1 MFTETDL
8 NDRLVIIQ
16 NASLDDAAILAEKY
30 KAMIAEASNYEE
42 RYQFLSLKEN
52 VLTRIN
58 ELTQKSR

>member
-16 NASLDDAAILAEKY
+16 HASLDDAAILAEKY
-30 KAMIAEASNYEE
+30 KAMIADTSNYEE

-52 VLTRIN
+52 ALTRIN